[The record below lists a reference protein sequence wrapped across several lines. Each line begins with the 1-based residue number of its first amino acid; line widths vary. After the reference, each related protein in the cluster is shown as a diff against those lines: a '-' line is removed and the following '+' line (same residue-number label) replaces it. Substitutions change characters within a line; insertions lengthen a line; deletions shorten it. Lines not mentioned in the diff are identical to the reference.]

1 MIDIP
6 KYKKIILT
14 DGVCNLCNGIVLK
27 IIKYDKKN
35 TFLFANLQS
44 ETGKELTKYLG
55 IDTKK
60 IDAIILYEPGISYEI
75 KSSAALKI
83 MEDFGG
89 IWRLSF
95 IIKIFPVGFRD
106 FIYDIIAKNRYKW
119 FGKKESCMMPTP
131 EIKTKFLP

>member
-6 KYKKIILT
+6 KDKKIILT

-27 IIKYDKKN
+27 IIKYDMKN

-44 ETGKELTKYLG
+44 EAGKELTKYLG

-60 IDAIILYEPGISYEI
+60 IDAIILYEPGVSYEI
-75 KSSAALKI
+75 KSNAVLKI

-89 IWRLSF
+89 FWKLTYVLLV
-95 IIKIFPVGFRD
+95 FPVSFRD
-106 FIYDIIAKNRYKW
+106 IIYDIIAKNRYKW
-119 FGKKESCMMPTP
+119 FGKKESCMIPTP
-131 EIKTKFLP
+131 KIKAKFLS